1 MIEIAEIDTIGIE
14 GDNMED
20 SKEYTKKSDILKAI
34 AHPVRL
40 CIVRGLISNECNVTK
55 MQECLN
61 LPQSTVSQHLGK
73 LKAAGI
79 IEGERKGLEIC
90 YKVVNQYVKDIVKIM
105 F

>member
-1 MIEIAEIDTIGIE
+1 MKGYIE
-14 GDNMED
+14 
-20 SKEYTKKSDILKAI
+20 KSDILKAI

-40 CIVRGLISNECNVTK
+40 CIVRGLINNQCNVTK

-90 YKVVNQYVKDIVKIM
+90 YKVVNQQVKEIVKLI